1 MLIRKETP
9 DDFDE
14 VYALVTS
21 AFRSAEHSDGNE
33 QELVVSLRKSSAFVP
48 ELSLVAQIWGKIA
61 GHILFTE
68 AKVGGSTVLAL
79 APLSVL
85 PEFQNRGVGS
95 ALAGAGHETAKKLG
109 YNYSIVLGSE
119 KYYPRFGYVPAK
131 IHGVSAPAGIPP
143 EPKPAVPWTRSAR
156 PPPGGLKTEAA
167 SASSIGRSG
176 WWICL
181 SACDSIT

>member
-33 QELVVSLRKSSAFVP
+33 QDLVVSLRKSSAFVP
-48 ELSLVAQIWGKIA
+48 ELSLVAQIGGKIA

-95 ALAGAGHETAKKLG
+95 ALVEAGHETAKKLG
-109 YNYSIVLGSE
+109 YNYSIVLGSD

-143 EPKPAVPWTRSAR
+143 ENFMAVKLREDAEPIS
-156 PPPGGLKTEAA
+156 GEVKYA
-167 SASSIGRSG
+167 SEFGI
-176 WWICL
+176 
-181 SACDSIT
+181 

>member
-48 ELSLVAQIWGKIA
+48 ELSLVAQIWGID
-61 GHILFTE
+61 IRIVLFTE

-85 PEFQNRGVGS
+85 PR
-95 ALAGAGHETAKKLG
+95 
-109 YNYSIVLGSE
+109 
-119 KYYPRFGYVPAK
+119 
-131 IHGVSAPAGIPP
+131 VS
-143 EPKPAVPWTRSAR
+143 KPGRRLCA
-156 PPPGGLKTEAA
+156 
-167 SASSIGRSG
+167 GRSRTRNG
-176 WWICL
+176 EK
-181 SACDSIT
+181 AGV